1 MPAAAQN
8 ELVSLDDIR
17 AAARRLH
24 GLAVHT
30 PLQRIPQADLAAA
43 GLHLPFTLSIKREDL
58 QPIGSF
64 KVRGACNYLKQLSP
78 DELSRGVISY
88 SSGNHAQG
96 VAFGA
101 RALGVPATIVMPSI
115 APQIKVDATRA
126 LGATVVIAGIGSSER
141 RLRAEELARTHG
153 YTIVPP
159 YNHAGIIAGAGT
171 CGLEIAADDPA
182 LDCVL
187 TPVGGGGL
195 LSGTSA
201 AVKNLLPSARVFGV
215 EPELAADAA
224 ASFREH
230 HVVELTGEQTA
241 RTMADGLRTQ
251 SVGDLN
257 LRHLLAFVDGI
268 LTVSEDEIA
277 RAMRLLERLLGVM
290 PEPSGAVAFA
300 SAALHPERLAPAR
313 HVAVVLSGGNLDPAV
328 RAQVTASA

>member
-1 MPAAAQN
+1 MSTPADSS
-8 ELVSLDDIR
+8 LVTLDDIR
-17 AAARRLH
+17 AAARRLD
-24 GLAVHT
+24 GLALHT
-30 PLQRIPQADLAAA
+30 PLQRIPPDALAAV
-43 GLHLPFTLSIKREDL
+43 GLHLPFSLSIKREDL

-64 KVRGACNYLKQLSP
+64 KIRGACNFLKQLSP
-78 DELSRGVISY
+78 ADLARGVITY

-101 RALGVPATIVMPSI
+101 RSLGVPAVIVMPSI
-115 APQIKVDATRA
+115 APPIKIQATKD
-126 LGATVVIAGIGSSER
+126 LGAQVVTVGIGSTER

-159 YNHAGIIAGAGT
+159 YNHAHIIAGAAT
-171 CGLEIAADDPA
+171 CGLEIAEDDPQ

-195 LSGTSA
+195 LSGTAS
-201 AVKNLLPSARVFGV
+201 AVKRLLPGARVFGV

-224 ASFREH
+224 ASFQSH

-251 SVGDLN
+251 SIGPLN
-257 LRHLLAFVDGI
+257 LQHILAFVNGI
-268 LTVSEDEIA
+268 LTVSESDIA
-277 RAMRLLERLLGVM
+277 RAMLLLERLLGRM

-300 SAALHPERLAPAR
+300 AAVLHPHLLAHAK

-328 RAQVTASA
+328 RAQITASA